1 MKVNGKNI
9 DIDELTK
16 EVYNDKNMIKMRCN
30 GIYLSDDQ
38 IDVLKR
44 YNIDYNNYGSLQSL
58 IFGIEEVL
66 NEEIVAED
74 LEEVSQKLAELNY
87 YNNTNK

>member
-16 EVYNDKNMIKMRCN
+16 EVYNDKNMIKMRGN

-44 YNIDYNNYGSLQSL
+44 YNIDYNNYSSLQSL

>member
-16 EVYNDKNMIKMRCN
+16 DVYNDKSMIKMRGN

-38 IDVLKR
+38 IGVLKR

-58 IFGIEEVL
+58 IFRIEEVL
-66 NEEIVAED
+66 NEEILAED
-74 LEEVSQKLAELNY
+74 LEEISRGLSELNY

>member
-1 MKVNGKNI
+1 MKVNGKDI

-16 EVYNDKNMIKMRCN
+16 EVYNDKNMIKMRGN